1 MEQAEEQAAS
11 AVMQSIEAARQR
23 LGYPTALPTAD
34 DKLQTVA
41 DVLAHAVNHYP
52 DHPAYTCMGR
62 TLRYR
67 DVDYLSQQFAAYL
80 QQHTDLQPG
89 DRIAVQLPNLL
100 QYPVAVFGAMRAG
113 LVVVNTNP
121 LYTPHEME
129 HQFND
134 AGAKAVVVLANMA
147 YKLEAVLPKTAVK
160 HVIITEM
167 ADLHAPAQRLLINSV
182 VKYIKKMV
190 PAYHLPTAV
199 TWRTALQKGAA
210 SICKQVA
217 VSATDIAVLQYTGGT
232 TGVAKGAMLTHAN
245 VLANMRQCAIFLD
258 KAGMVAGSETAVA
271 PLPLYHIYAFMLHC
285 LLLPYTGNHSLLI
298 TDPRNIKSF
307 AATLSKQ
314 RFSAF
319 IGINTLFVALL
330 NDEHF
335 CRLDFS
341 ALKLTLSGGMALTES
356 AARRWQEKTGCAV
369 LEGYG
374 LTESSPVLTIN
385 PPGHAR
391 VGTIGIAVQSTAIKI
406 VDSNR
411 ISLPPGEAGE
421 LCAQGPQV
429 MKGYWQRPEATQET
443 VVDGWLYTG
452 DIAVVDPDGYI
463 RIVDRKKD
471 MIIVSGFNVY
481 PNEIE
486 NVMSKHPDVVECA
499 AVGVPDA
506 VSGEA
511 VKLFVVSRNPA
522 LSEDALRSFARQ
534 ELTAYKVP
542 RHVEFRDSLPKS
554 NVGKVLRRELRG

>member
-1 MEQAEEQAAS
+1 
-11 AVMQSIEAARQR
+11 
-23 LGYPTALPTAD
+23 P
-34 DKLQTVA
+34 
-41 DVLAHAVNHYP
+41 
-52 DHPAYTCMGR
+52 
-62 TLRYR
+62 
-67 DVDYLSQQFAAYL
+67 
-80 QQHTDLQPG
+80 
-89 DRIAVQLPNLL
+89 
-100 QYPVAVFGAMRAG
+100 
-113 LVVVNTNP
+113 
-121 LYTPHEME
+121 
-129 HQFND
+129 
-134 AGAKAVVVLANMA
+134 
-147 YKLEAVLPKTAVK
+147 
-160 HVIITEM
+160 
-167 ADLHAPAQRLLINSV
+167 
-182 VKYIKKMV
+182 
-190 PAYHLPTAV
+190 
-199 TWRTALQKGAA
+199 
-210 SICKQVA
+210 VA

-245 VLANMRQCAIFLD
+245 VLANMHQCVIFLD

-285 LLLPYTGNHSLLI
+285 LLLPYTGSHSLLI
-298 TDPRNIKSF
+298 TDPRNIKSC

-330 NDEHF
+330 NDERF

-356 AARRWQEKTGCAV
+356 AARRWQEHTGCAV

-391 VGTIGIAVQSTAIKI
+391 VGTIGIAVPSTAIKI
-406 VDSNR
+406 VDGNR
-411 ISLPPGEAGE
+411 TSLPPGEAGE

-522 LSEDALRSFARQ
+522 LSEDELRSFARQ